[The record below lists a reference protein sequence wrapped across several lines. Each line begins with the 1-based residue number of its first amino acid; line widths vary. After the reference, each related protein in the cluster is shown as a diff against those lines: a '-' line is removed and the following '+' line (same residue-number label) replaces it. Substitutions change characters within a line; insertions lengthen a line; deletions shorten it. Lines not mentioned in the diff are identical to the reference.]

1 MYGEVRFYE
10 KVALNMGF
18 EHEDIILFESLT
30 AKETTEALVHVV
42 CKALLKSIHIRIEN
56 SELFY

>member
-30 AKETTEALVHVV
+30 AKETTEALVYG
-42 CKALLKSIHIRIEN
+42 L
-56 SELFY
+56 